1 MAKLQLKYSK
11 GDEGES
17 DSEDGS
23 YSENA
28 SQSGSEEVESE
39 PEETPKGKAAK
50 NKAAKAKAKAKQEK
64 TAKPGKEKGKE
75 KDTEKE
81 EPQKPVKK
89 TKKKKE
95 PKSRKSSKGDDM
107 IFRYQ
112 SWRQEFH
119 IRDFMS
125 TAEPTKASS
134 LQLAKL
140 TSRELRR
147 AFYGYFRQFP
157 GKKKKGEIRADL
169 ILEYTNLGRP
179 GSNKSLQEVIA
190 DVEADMSKNLDF
202 TLEKRGKN
210 FILKCGK
217 NEVALDPTKAWKQQI
232 FKEPSGIPFVSD
244 GKVSER
250 CVNIFQKHEEA
261 EAAAEVEGKP
271 KDEKDHVEGYTLN
284 YVSDGR
290 VFLLFHGSDKLEGS
304 VVTACPDWKII
315 KHLGEGKHKGDV
327 FLHSPSAAA
336 KPQWIKKLKFEAIKD
351 EDHTLMLSEAKAK
364 LKKEK
369 ADQKAA
375 EEAKLKQEAK
385 DAEEK
390 EIAEAQQKAKDAEEA
405 ARVAKKAAEEVEA
418 KKKLKEAEEKQKK
431 DLAQKEEDERK
442 KQAEAAAAASA
453 DQAKKEA
460 EALQQQQQAAAAE
473 QAKKDAEAKQQLQAA
488 TAAAEQ
494 ARKDAEAKQQQLEK
508 EKQEAKEKAAAEAKE
523 LEEKK
528 KLAEAEAKEL
538 EEKKNQAEAEAKE
551 LEEKRTRAE
560 AEAKKVK
567 EDAEEEKKK
576 MQQQIQQ
583 LQEALQ
589 KKADPTE
596 RTAGNEK
603 GNGPIPE
610 ELGTQNEVEEIVEE
624 VGAGEKGVSLT
635 ASQVTKLSQEQK
647 AKSEEEKK
655 AREFEII
662 STNREEAKRQK
673 TSKQAEGDIRSS
685 LKRPPPP

>member
-405 ARVAKKAAEEVEA
+405 ARVAKKAAEE
-418 KKKLKEAEEKQKK
+418 
-431 DLAQKEEDERK
+431 
-442 KQAEAAAAASA
+442 
-453 DQAKKEA
+453 
-460 EALQQQQQAAAAE
+460 
-473 QAKKDAEAKQQLQAA
+473 
-488 TAAAEQ
+488 
-494 ARKDAEAKQQQLEK
+494 DAEAKQQQLEK